1 MSEILKATCKGK
13 STNIECRRPSWES
26 IKMSYATI
34 NNEYKKG
41 AAEAVFKK
49 IGGEPY
55 KEFVNNERAITIQN
69 EQIQQGI
76 QIAPANRRYTL
87 NSCAL
92 RISYALNYSKL
103 LGESFLLKYKKL
115 PSNTGELKYE
125 NKRWY
130 GSDGNLYYLSIYG
143 IRNFLT
149 LNWGNSD
156 KPYYL
161 RTFRDRDEVA
171 KFDNNEF
178 SKFDRSGIVV
188 MRIKGFV
195 DAGGHT
201 TLWNGED
208 KHFEDFEIS
217 ENYLIGNH
225 NVVDFQFWELKG

>member
-103 LGESFLLKYKKL
+103 LGESFLLKYKKQ
-115 PSNTGELKYE
+115 
-125 NKRWY
+125 R
-130 GSDGNLYYLSIYG
+130 LSFMQKIA
-143 IRNFLT
+143 IFLF
-149 LNWGNSD
+149 N
-156 KPYYL
+156 
-161 RTFRDRDEVA
+161 R
-171 KFDNNEF
+171 
-178 SKFDRSGIVV
+178 
-188 MRIKGFV
+188 
-195 DAGGHT
+195 
-201 TLWNGED
+201 
-208 KHFEDFEIS
+208 
-217 ENYLIGNH
+217 
-225 NVVDFQFWELKG
+225 